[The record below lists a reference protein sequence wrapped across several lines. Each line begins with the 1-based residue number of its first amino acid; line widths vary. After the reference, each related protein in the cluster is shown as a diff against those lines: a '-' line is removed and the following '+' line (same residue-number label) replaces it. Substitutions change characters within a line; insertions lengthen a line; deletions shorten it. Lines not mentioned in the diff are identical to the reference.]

1 MNQPSDFL
9 PRDAYEIVGTD
20 HMGDLASQKFHAI
33 LWLAGAFWGMH
44 ALALWVADAL
54 DHHPHLFLAGAMRLL
69 LTALGLTLC
78 YGIHVILQKL
88 GARPWRKKAPI
99 VLVASL
105 VSAELFAW
113 CTYVGLSY
121 AKATPINL
129 ALSSSLFIRTLVP
142 WTWFFLAW
150 VGLYL
155 AVQYSFEA
163 REEERRSSRLR
174 TMAQSAQLQALHYQ
188 INPHLLFN
196 SFNSVSAL
204 ILDGRTEEANIMVE
218 RLAAFFRVN
227 LATNPDVDIGLAE
240 EIALQTIYLEIEQ
253 TRYPDLAFKVD
264 LPSALERAA
273 VPAFLLQPLV
283 ENAIK
288 HGAAGASDIEEVSI
302 AITARGENGRLRV
315 VIENSCAAP
324 SGRSEVCGTNTGL
337 RNVRDRLIN
346 RFGDTAVLLAERF
359 GVSRFRAT
367 VELPLVLIA

>member
-1 MNQPSDFL
+1 MNQPPDF
-9 PRDAYEIVGTD
+9 PSRHIFEIAGTD
-20 HMGDLASQKFHAI
+20 HSGSLASQKLRAI

-54 DHHPHLFLAGAMRLL
+54 DHHPHLGLAGAMRLF
-69 LTALGLTLC
+69 LTAIGLTLC

-99 VLVASL
+99 VLFASL

-113 CTYVGLSY
+113 STYVGLSY
-121 AKATPINL
+121 VNATPINL
-129 ALSSSLFIRTLVP
+129 ALSSSIFIRTLVT

-204 ILDGRTEEANIMVE
+204 ILDGRAEEANIMVE
-218 RLAAFFRVN
+218 RLASFFRIN
-227 LATNPDVDIGLAE
+227 LATNPAVDIGLAE

-264 LPSALERAA
+264 LPPALECAA

-288 HGAAGASDIEEVSI
+288 HGAAGAPDTNEVSI
-302 AITARGENGRLRV
+302 AIAASAENGRLRV

-337 RNVRDRLIN
+337 RNVRDRLVN
-346 RFGDTAVLLAERF
+346 RFGDTAALTAERF
-359 GVSRFRAT
+359 GISRFRAT
-367 VELPLVLIA
+367 VELPLVPIA

>member
-1 MNQPSDFL
+1 MNQPSDL
-9 PRDAYEIVGTD
+9 LRHDVYEIAGAD
-20 HMGDLASQKFHAI
+20 PSDNLANQKLHAF
-33 LWLAGAFWGMH
+33 LWLAGAFWGVH

-54 DHHPHLFLAGAMRLL
+54 DNHPHLYLAGAMRLL
-69 LTALGLTLC
+69 LTVLGLTLC
-78 YGIHVILQKL
+78 YGIHIILQKL
-88 GARPWRKKAPI
+88 SARSWRKKAPI

-121 AKATPINL
+121 AHATPVNL
-129 ALSSSLFIRTLVP
+129 ALSSSIFIRTLVT

-155 AVQYSFEA
+155 AVQYSFEV

-204 ILDGRTEEANIMVE
+204 ILDGRTDEANVMVE
-218 RLAAFFRVN
+218 RLAAFFRIN
-227 LATNPDVDIGLAE
+227 LATNPDIDIGLAE

-264 LPSALERAA
+264 LPPALARAA

-302 AITARGENGRLRV
+302 AIAARGEDGRLRV

-337 RNVRDRLIN
+337 RNVRDRLAN
-346 RFGDTAVLLAERF
+346 RFGNTAVLTAERF
-359 GVSRFRAT
+359 GISRFRAT